1 MIILIGLVIWSIVG
15 VIACI
20 ILATQYTKNEWELSV
35 KKRGKIG
42 NYLLFFSLGPVMW
55 LLLTIL
61 GIALSEKTLEG

>member
-1 MIILIGLVIWSIVG
+1 
-15 VIACI
+15 
-20 ILATQYTKNEWELSV
+20 LATQYTKNEWELSV

-61 GIALSEKTLEG
+61 GIALSEKTLEV